1 MGDDEFLK
9 ELKAVA
15 QEETDL
21 QTLPGDELL
30 EQLAEG
36 TISDADLARLEEMA
50 SQDERLALAMKAFS
64 PLGQAFEDNMTDTL
78 LAMVGAE
85 EPASSSEPAQVLNLE
100 PENPSFGE
108 WFKGLFKFEN
118 PVFGPVLAGAA
129 ALAMVA
135 VFYPGAQS
143 PLGRYSMEASQGDA
157 QMRGEAQAAAPV
169 PSYATGSQVQLL
181 LRPAKQ
187 GDNNFSVRVYLATE
201 TEFEPLQV
209 ATQISV
215 SGAVRISGEAGKAF
229 PAKGTPYQVISVISR
244 FEDTPDA
251 TTIRQAAQAKVPTA
265 GEHWQILSTE
275 ILVK

>member
-36 TISDADLARLEEMA
+36 TISDEGLAQLEAMA
-50 SQDERLALAMKAFS
+50 AKDETVALAMKAFA
-64 PLGQAFEDNMTDTL
+64 PLGEAFEDKMTENL
-78 LAMVGAE
+78 LAMVGAGNPE
-85 EPASSSEPAQVLNLE
+85 TSNEPNQVLELE
-100 PENPSFGE
+100 PEKPSFLE
-108 WFKGLFKFEN
+108 WLQSLFKLQN

-135 VFYPGAQS
+135 VFYPGAES
-143 PLGRYSMEASQGDA
+143 PLGRYSLEVGQGDA
-157 QMRGEAQAAAPV
+157 QMRGETQKAVGV
-169 PSYATGSQVQLL
+169 PAYSAGSQVQLL

-187 GDNNFSVRVYLATE
+187 GDDNFMVRIYLATDS
-201 TEFEPLQV
+201 EFEPLQV
-209 ATQISV
+209 GTQISAT
-215 SGAVRISGEAGKAF
+215 GAVRISGEAGKGF
-229 PAKGTPYQVISVISR
+229 PVKNQPYTVIAVLSR
-244 FEDTPDA
+244 FEGTPDDA
-251 TTIRQAAQAKVPTA
+251 TIRQAVQAKAPTQ

-275 ILVK
+275 IQVK